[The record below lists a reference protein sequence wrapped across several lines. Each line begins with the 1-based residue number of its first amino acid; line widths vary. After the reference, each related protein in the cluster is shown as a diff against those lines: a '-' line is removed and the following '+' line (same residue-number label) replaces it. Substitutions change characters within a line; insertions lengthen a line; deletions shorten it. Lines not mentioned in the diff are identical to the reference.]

1 MAELTLQRR
10 GLILGAAVVPLAAPG
25 LARAQPRPADWPTQT
40 VRYINLYAP
49 GGATDLASR
58 AYCAAMTAITG
69 QQFVVE
75 NRAGAGGTVG
85 TDAIAK
91 SRPDGTTIGLGS
103 VATLAIAPS
112 LFPSL
117 PYHPEN
123 DFTFISGLWQQP
135 NLLFVTNDLP
145 ARTVPELISLLKRNP
160 GRYTYGIGGIGT
172 TPHLCGE
179 MFKTRA
185 GVDMPVVTYRGG
197 APALVDLMAGRIQ
210 VMFDNISGPI
220 GAVRDGKARGLAV
233 SSLQR
238 NPSAPDLP
246 PLAEFLPGFDIT
258 SWNGVVAPAGI
269 PPAMV
274 ARMNALTREALARP
288 EVLRHYGENGATPW
302 WTTPDDYK
310 SYRREQEALLSAVV
324 KASGARVE

>member
-1 MAELTLQRR
+1 MPIITTVRR
-10 GLILGAAVVPLAAPG
+10 RAVLAGALAAP
-25 LARAQPRPADWPTQT
+25 LARPALGQTDAASWPAQT

-91 SRPDGTTIGLGS
+91 ARPDGYTVGLGS

-112 LFPSL
+112 LFPTL

-123 DFTFISGLWQQP
+123 DFTFISGLWRQP
-135 NLLFVTNDLP
+135 NLLFVNNDLP
-145 ARTVPELISLLKRNP
+145 ARSVPELIDLLKKDP
-160 GRYTYGIGGIGT
+160 GQYSYGVGGIGT

-197 APALVDLMAGRIQ
+197 APALIDLMAGRIQ
-210 VMFDNISGPI
+210 VMFDNFSGPI
-220 GAVRDGKARGLAV
+220 GAVREGKVRGIAV
-233 SSLQR
+233 SSPER
-238 NPSAPDLP
+238 SPSAPELP
-246 PLAEFLPGFDIT
+246 ALAEFLPGFDIT
-258 SWNGVVAPAGI
+258 SWNGVVAPAGLS
-269 PPAMV
+269 PALV
-274 ARMNALTREALARP
+274 ERMNALTKQALQRP
-288 EVLRHYGENGATPW
+288 EVLRHYGDNGATPW
-302 WTTPDDYK
+302 WTTAAAYK
-310 SYRREQEALLSAVV
+310 AYRREQAALLAEVV
-324 KASGARVE
+324 KTSGAKVE